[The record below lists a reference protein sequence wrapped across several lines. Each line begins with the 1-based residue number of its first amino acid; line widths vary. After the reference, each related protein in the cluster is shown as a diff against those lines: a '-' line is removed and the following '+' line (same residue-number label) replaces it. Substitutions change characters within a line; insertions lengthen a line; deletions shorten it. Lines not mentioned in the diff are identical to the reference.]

1 MKKFFLVVLLA
12 GGSLLSFAQVKYGA
26 KAGLNLANFAGDIDG
41 NKMKLGIHFGGFA
54 DVQIAEQFSFHP
66 ELVFS
71 TQGAKANYEEEGVSG
86 SAKTNLSYINL
97 PLLAQYN
104 HESGFFAQTGPQ
116 LGFLL
121 SAKSKGEGVKIDV
134 KDGFKTFDF
143 AWAIGAGYVTK
154 SNIGFNARFN
164 LGLSNL
170 AKESGDYKV
179 KNSVIQVG
187 AFYVL
192 GSK

>member
-1 MKKFFLVVLLA
+1 MKKFFLVLLLA
-12 GGSLLSFAQVKYGA
+12 GGNLLSFGQVKYGA
-26 KAGLNLANFAGDIDG
+26 KAGLNLSNVAGDVEG

-54 DVQIAEQFSFHP
+54 DVAFAEQFSFHP

-71 TQGAKANYEEEGVSG
+71 TQGAKSDWEYEGVSG
-86 SAKTNLSYINL
+86 KSTINLTYINL

-104 HESGFFAQTGPQ
+104 HESGFFAHTGPQ

-121 SAKSKGEGVKIDV
+121 SAKAKSDGEKEDL
-134 KDGFKTFDF
+134 KDGYKTFDF
-143 AWAIGAGYVTK
+143 AWAFGAGYVTK

-170 AKESGDYKV
+170 GKESGDYKV
-179 KNSVIQVG
+179 KNSVIQIG
-187 AFYVL
+187 AFYIL

>member
-1 MKKFFLVVLLA
+1 MKKIFLALVLS
-12 GGSLLSFAQVKYGA
+12 GGCLLSFGQVKYGA
-26 KAGLNLANFAGDIDG
+26 KAGLNLANFAGDVDG
-41 NKMKLGIHFGGFA
+41 NKMKLGIHLGGFA
-54 DVQIAEQFSFHP
+54 DVTLSEQFSFHP

-71 TQGAKANYEEEGVSG
+71 SQGAKSDWEFEGMSG
-86 SAKTNLSYINL
+86 TAKTNLTYLNL

-121 SAKSKGEGVKIDV
+121 SAKSKADGHKEDV
-134 KDGFKTFDF
+134 KDGFKTIDF
-143 AWAIGAGYVTK
+143 AWAFGAGYLTK

-164 LGLSNL
+164 LGLSNI

-179 KNSVIQVG
+179 RNSVIQLGV
-187 AFYVL
+187 FYVL

>member
-1 MKKFFLVVLLA
+1 MKKFFLVLLLA
-12 GGSLLSFAQVKYGA
+12 GGSMVSFGQVKYGA
-26 KAGLNLANFAGDIDG
+26 KAGLNLANFAGDVDG
-41 NKMKLGIHFGGFA
+41 NKMKLGIHFGAFA
-54 DVQIAEQFSFHP
+54 DIAATELFSFHP

-71 TQGAKANYEEEGVSG
+71 TQGAKAEYSEEGVSG
-86 SAKTNLSYINL
+86 TAKTNLSYINL

-121 SAKSKGEGVKIDV
+121 SAKSKAEGAKIDV

-143 AWAIGAGYVTK
+143 SWAIGAGYVTK